1 MGGVWWEM
9 AYGGKK
15 QALLAMLGRDIGPL
29 GIHGWDPDGGLQPP
43 CVWQAQIW
51 AQPYMEGTLCQV
63 WASPSVSSAHVWW
76 VRRTSQ

>member
-29 GIHGWDPDGGLQPP
+29 GIHGTLMEACNPPVFGRHRSGLSPAWRGPCARSGHPPVSALLTCGG
-43 CVWQAQIW
+43 
-51 AQPYMEGTLCQV
+51 
-63 WASPSVSSAHVWW
+63 
-76 VRRTSQ
+76 